1 MSVMFAVMLGL
12 VMVVASSV
20 STMGSFYLLPS
31 PVLAADEG
39 GSNGG
44 GGSDDSGSGDNSNG
58 GSNDNRGSVKDEGK
72 TENENT
78 PPPNEGSGDKTTPA
92 ATSEQPRATSEQP
105 GATSKLPKCDGSFQD
120 CVTRNGDT
128 CKAGE
133 GGEKCECLDDMSDC
147 QNHPSLLTTK
157 TKTQT
162 PDASCDF
169 HPNAAKCA
177 PDKDGNCPP
186 GFSHNDKGNCH
197 PSGPCPTGFFRHT
210 DDESGKCFHKH
221 IHRHH
226 NNHNANNNN
235 PTHTLKC
242 DNEHDS
248 CIGFCSTANLKGTE
262 TTFCFTKKECEK
274 FRNEN
279 HGTECKRT
287 TQPNRENGSFR
298 VIINQNA

>member
-1 MSVMFAVMLGL
+1 
-12 VMVVASSV
+12 
-20 STMGSFYLLPS
+20 
-31 PVLAADEG
+31 
-39 GSNGG
+39 
-44 GGSDDSGSGDNSNG
+44 
-58 GSNDNRGSVKDEGK
+58 
-72 TENENT
+72 
-78 PPPNEGSGDKTTPA
+78 
-92 ATSEQPRATSEQP
+92 
-105 GATSKLPKCDGSFQD
+105 
-120 CVTRNGDT
+120 
-128 CKAGE
+128 
-133 GGEKCECLDDMSDC
+133 MSDC

-287 TQPNRENGSFR
+287 
-298 VIINQNA
+298 IIHD